1 MIEIFQRELNK
12 VIRSLESMNLNYAII
27 DSDGAIHG
35 TLQIA
40 QPDTRKKRNKGLYE
54 KGELK
59 SYIYPFIQD
68 MKEKEIIVIPYT
80 KFERN
85 IFQRA
90 VCAMAHDL
98 WGAGN
103 YTSSMQEDGLQLHRF
118 VVKTS
123 FTKLI

>member
-12 VIRSLESMNLNYAII
+12 VIRSLESMNLSYAII
-27 DSDGAIHG
+27 DSDGIVYG
-35 TLQIA
+35 TLQIVH
-40 QPDTRKKRNKGLYE
+40 TGRKKRNKGLYE

-59 SYIYPFIQD
+59 SYIEPFIQP
-68 MKEKEIIVIPYT
+68 MKEKEIIVIPYS

-98 WGAGN
+98 WGPGA

-123 FTKLI
+123 FTTLI

>member
-12 VIRSLESMNLNYAII
+12 VIRSLESMNLSYAII
-27 DSDGAIHG
+27 DSDGIVYG
-35 TLQIA
+35 TLQIVH
-40 QPDTRKKRNKGLYE
+40 TGRKKRNKGLYE

-59 SYIYPFIQD
+59 SYIAPFIQP
-68 MKEKEIIVIPYT
+68 MKEKEIIVIPYS

-98 WGAGN
+98 WGPGN

-123 FTKLI
+123 FTTLI

>member
-12 VIRSLESMNLNYAII
+12 VIRSLESMNLSYAII
-27 DSDGAIHG
+27 DSDGIVYG
-35 TLQIA
+35 TLQIVH
-40 QPDTRKKRNKGLYE
+40 TGRKKRNKGLYE

-59 SYIYPFIQD
+59 SYIAPFIQP
-68 MKEKEIIVIPYT
+68 MKEKEIIVIPYS

-90 VCAMAHDL
+90 VCAMANDL
-98 WGAGN
+98 WGPGN

-123 FTKLI
+123 FTTLI

>member
-12 VIRSLESMNLNYAII
+12 VIRSLESMNLSYAII
-27 DSDGAIHG
+27 DSDGIVYG
-35 TLQIA
+35 TLQIVH
-40 QPDTRKKRNKGLYE
+40 TGRKKRNKGLYE

-59 SYIYPFIQD
+59 SYILPFIQP
-68 MKEKEIIVIPYT
+68 MKEKEIIVIPYS

-98 WGAGN
+98 WGPSN

-123 FTKLI
+123 FTTLI

>member
-12 VIRSLESMNLNYAII
+12 VIRSLESMNLSYAII
-27 DSDGAIHG
+27 DSDGIVYG
-35 TLQIA
+35 TLQIVH
-40 QPDTRKKRNKGLYE
+40 TGRKKRNKGLYE

-59 SYIYPFIQD
+59 SYILPFIQP
-68 MKEKEIIVIPYT
+68 MKEKEIIVIPYS

-98 WGAGN
+98 WGPGN

-123 FTKLI
+123 FTTLI

>member
-12 VIRSLESMNLNYAII
+12 VIRSLESMNLSYAII
-27 DSDGAIHG
+27 DSDNTIHG
-35 TLQIA
+35 TLQIV
-40 QPDTRKKRNKGLYE
+40 QTGRKKRNKGLYE

-59 SYIYPFIQD
+59 SYIYPFIKD
-68 MKEKEIIVIPYT
+68 MQEKEIIVIPYT

-85 IFQRA
+85 ILQRA
-90 VCAMAHDL
+90 VCAMANDL

-118 VVKTS
+118 VIKTS
-123 FTKLI
+123 FTNLI

>member
-27 DSDGAIHG
+27 DNDGTVYG
-35 TLQIA
+35 TLQID
-40 QPDTRKKRNKGLYE
+40 QQDRKKRSKGLYE
-54 KGELK
+54 RGELK
-59 SYIYPFIQD
+59 SYIAPFIQP
-68 MKEKEIIVIPYT
+68 MKEKEIIVIPYS

-123 FTKLI
+123 FTTLI

>member
-12 VIRSLESMNLNYAII
+12 VIRSLESMNLSYAII
-27 DSDGAIHG
+27 DSDGIVYG
-35 TLQIA
+35 TLQIVH
-40 QPDTRKKRNKGLYE
+40 TGRKKRNKGLYE

-59 SYIYPFIQD
+59 SYILPFIQP
-68 MKEKEIIVIPYT
+68 MKEKEIIVIPYS

-98 WGAGN
+98 WGPNN

-123 FTKLI
+123 FTTLI